1 MKNPNTRPQPAE
13 GQELDPLEE
22 LARIMNDTNTPN
34 PDKRPEDAPAVSEG
48 DPLDL
53 GLGEQGLEELFQNQS
68 FSNDDLL
75 AAKGVDPVVPESPD
89 ELLSTLDFSDLSLP
103 PLDEAALGDQ
113 PPVDELPLPPFEA
126 TNQQQSPSDQPS
138 QPSLP
143 LQSQP
148 EFEPGAGEPESLPSL
163 TEHLTPRPPAGPQ
176 AQTEQGLP
184 VMTPPQSGDVA
195 EEDLLAAM
203 DALALDEPHQAG
215 HAVPPLSSVDMAPEP
230 QSQQPL
236 AEPQAPHEVAPAP
249 AAAPAFDDRQPL
261 AAQGFEDATGFQD
274 NDPGANDRSGVGRK
288 VIYALAGVAVL
299 GLGGVFAF
307 GLFSGDPAGD
317 EAPQLIAAAD
327 GDDKVMPEVA
337 GEAPARPGDA
347 AFSALENDG
356 TAGGETPRVVLPSP
370 TNEGLPLQSEQ
381 RLPSADIAPAPPG
394 STASRAVRT
403 VTVRADGTV
412 VESTSEPVPEAPDV
426 AVPALPAAAP
436 RSVETVVVTPGNG
449 PATTSPVQQPLQPVA
464 PGGQA
469 QLQAALEDAA
479 QSATQTTG
487 EDASQTPVGQVADR
501 IAASLAPPQP
511 VARPGVASVET
522 QPVQITPTQPSQP
535 AQPVQ
540 STRQVEP
547 IQLATP
553 AAAPAQPVATQA
565 PAAPQAV
572 APQAAAP
579 APVPSQTAALPA
591 SVPAGDFIVQLAS
604 LRTEEEARATFDRLQ
619 NRFGSILSGFSPNIQ
634 RADLGDR
641 GIYHRVRL
649 GPMDRA
655 AADNLC
661 SRYQSAG
668 GECFVQRQ

>member
-22 LARIMNDTNTPN
+22 LARIMNDTNIPN
-34 PDKRPEDAPAVSEG
+34 PNKRPEDAPAPSKS

-75 AAKGVDPVVPESPD
+75 APKDLDPTVPEGSD
-89 ELLSTLDFSDLSLP
+89 ELLSTLDFSDLNLP

-126 TNQQQSPSDQPS
+126 TNQRQSTPEQPP
-138 QPSLP
+138 QPNLP
-143 LQSQP
+143 RQAQP
-148 EFEPGAGEPESLPSL
+148 ELELDAGEPESLPSL
-163 TEHLTPRPPAGPQ
+163 TEHLTPRPSVEPQ
-176 AQTEQGLP
+176 AQAEQGLP
-184 VMTPPQSGDVA
+184 PVTPPQPNDVA

-203 DALALDEPHQAG
+203 DALALDEPHQAS

-230 QSQQPL
+230 QSQQPQP
-236 AEPQAPHEVAPAP
+236 EPQALHEPDP
-249 AAAPAFDDRQPL
+249 ETGPAPAFDDRQPL
-261 AAQGFEDATGFQD
+261 AAQSFEDAAGFQD
-274 NDPGANDRSGVGRK
+274 NDPGANDRTGVGRK
-288 VIYALAGVAVL
+288 VIYALAGLAVL

-327 GDDKVMPEVA
+327 GDDKVVPEVA
-337 GEAPARPGDA
+337 SEAPARPGDA
-347 AFSALENDG
+347 AFSALENNG
-356 TAGGETPRVVLPSP
+356 TAAGETPRVVLPSP
-370 TNEGLPLQSEQ
+370 ANEGLPLQSDQ

-426 AVPALPAAAP
+426 AVPALPATAP
-436 RSVETVVVTPGNG
+436 RSVETVVVTQGNR
-449 PATTSPVQQPLQPVA
+449 PIATSPVEQPVQPA
-464 PGGQA
+464 TPAGQE
-469 QLQAALEDAA
+469 QLQAALDSAA
-479 QSATQTTG
+479 QTATQTVG
-487 EDASQTPVGQVADR
+487 EETSQTPVGQVADR

-511 VARPGVASVET
+511 VARPGVTPVET
-522 QPVQITPTQPSQP
+522 QPARITPTPPSQP

-547 IQLATP
+547 IQLAAP
-553 AAAPAQPVATQA
+553 AAAPAQPVATPA
-565 PAAPQAV
+565 PATTQTVTPT
-572 APQAAAP
+572 PAAT
-579 APVPSQTAALPA
+579 QTAALPA

-604 LRTEEEARATFDRLQ
+604 LRTEDEARATFDRLQ

-655 AADNLC
+655 AADSLC